1 MSNGSQVD
9 ECAKNWFMLLDLLIT
24 REEKNIVRTNE
35 IETLNY
41 FYKNEMVKEIL
52 VTWLKEMKSSYA
64 KRMNDSDT
72 ALKCNNIA
80 LFWRKRGNE
89 KYAKNLIEES
99 YDCYCKSVVFAQ
111 QNDTEYATALANRSA
126 SLMRLKR
133 FQECLADI
141 ELSLKN
147 GYKVELQPK
156 LLLRRVECY
165 IELKQQHKAKD
176 SLVIASK
183 HARLVMSEE
192 QWATFERRMK
202 VLESK
207 LQSIEHSTVKTETE
221 LPRCYGGD
229 NEDFVNASNAVELRH
244 NDKVGRHVIA
254 KHNIREGAV
263 LFSEQPYAWVA
274 LPSNEYV
281 CEMCCET
288 NINPLPCSHC
298 SRSVYC
304 SEVCRSDG
312 YNMFHKWECVGGQ
325 CGIFATIG
333 IGHLALR
340 VLLISAYNG
349 FPAISDELPKVL
361 TAADLF
367 KRYSEVDDMAI
378 YKRDHLDF
386 YRMFNLVTN
395 FDKMS
400 NNDYMHYALTATM
413 LTLYLEKFTVF
424 FDEVPSKLPCVLSS
438 TQLHLFSAAIVLRS
452 MGQLICNAH
461 SNVVSETIKDHSGQT
476 LREEEVHRSTAIY
489 PSAAMMNHSCD
500 PNIQNTYY
508 KNRLVVRSSRDIP
521 AGAEV
526 YNCYGPHFARQP
538 TNTRRAE
545 LQAQYLFT
553 CNCSACICDET
564 TTIN

>member
-1 MSNGSQVD
+1 MSNRMSNGSQVD

-229 NEDFVNASNAVELRH
+229 NEDFVNASNAVELR
-244 NDKVGRHVIA
+244 
-254 KHNIREGAV
+254 
-263 LFSEQPYAWVA
+263 
-274 LPSNEYV
+274 
-281 CEMCCET
+281 
-288 NINPLPCSHC
+288 CSHC